1 VDTTEAEP
9 IPATSQADRPHGC
22 DVLIADDAGAS
33 RELLSAIL
41 RNFAGRLDLREA
53 RNGIEALSLWQ
64 QLNPRITMLDIDMP
78 GMDGLSTLQN
88 IRLIQPRAF
97 VAMISGGSSLDHVK
111 KALELGA
118 SGFVIKPYKP
128 QRILD
133 VLNKYRQQIGLEPIA
148 SA

>member
-1 VDTTEAEP
+1 MTEVEV
-9 IPATSQADRPHGC
+9 IPGASPNERPHAC
-22 DVLIADDAGAS
+22 DVLIADDTGAS

-41 RNFAGRLDLREA
+41 RNFAGRLQLREA
-53 RNGIEALSLWQ
+53 RNGIDALSLWQ

-97 VAMISGGSSLDHVK
+97 VAMISGASSLDHVK
-111 KALELGA
+111 KALALGA

-133 VLNKYRQQIGLEPIA
+133 VLNKYRQQTGYDPIA
-148 SA
+148 GA